1 MNKDDVQSQDKS
13 RPNNTS
19 TSSAAAAVTSA
30 GVNQYNIA
38 LNDELVHHDQRALLK
53 SCETLAFLVRDA
65 AHVTPHNFESCV
77 HCLRTFVEAGING
90 GESCVCARAQQRSW
104 CIVHSSIFSTYVCAK
119 NIPVWFVLLGI
130 QARQEKQQKQQHL
143 DDMNKAK
150 SKRGRRG
157 LKGKKTPPSQLTHL
171 TDSEDDGELDSFH
184 SLSIQLLDLMHTLHT
199 RAASIFS
206 SWAAEERERLAE
218 AATAAAA
225 QPYLDTVVEPSID
238 AQSSSLWLKCWC
250 PLLQG

>member
-90 GESCVCARAQQRSW
+90 GESFVCV
-104 CIVHSSIFSTYVCAK
+104 
-119 NIPVWFVLLGI
+119 
-130 QARQEKQQKQQHL
+130 
-143 DDMNKAK
+143 
-150 SKRGRRG
+150 
-157 LKGKKTPPSQLTHL
+157 
-171 TDSEDDGELDSFH
+171 
-184 SLSIQLLDLMHTLHT
+184 
-199 RAASIFS
+199 
-206 SWAAEERERLAE
+206 RER
-218 AATAAAA
+218 
-225 QPYLDTVVEPSID
+225 
-238 AQSSSLWLKCWC
+238 SSGQRFTHHYFSLLSV
-250 PLLQG
+250 